1 MNKVREL
8 FRTGKTAGDLGVEI
22 EVEGH
27 NLPQVHN
34 RMWRTEADGSLRGE
48 SAEYVFEGPKS
59 LLETRKALLE
69 LSHAFKEK
77 GSRIDYTGRAG
88 VHVHVN
94 CQELSLTQ
102 LYNFTTLYIILEDL
116 LVNWCGKDRVGNLFC
131 LRVRDAEFTSLA
143 LQRGLETKEYRRAF
157 STDDLR
163 YASMNLKALPQ
174 YGSLEFRA
182 MRSTDD
188 MELIYLW
195 AKSLLALRKF
205 AENTGNPQEFIYKMS
220 VGGEDAFVDE
230 YLPHLADQVKLDG
243 WKELLKDGMRRAQDI
258 AFFTD
263 WEVVGKPVR
272 NVGGLDVDPDFNDDF
287 PPIDF

>member
-1 MNKVREL
+1 MDKVRDL
-8 FRTGKTAGDLGVEI
+8 FRTRPTVGDLGVEI

-27 NLPQVHN
+27 NLPQVN
-34 RMWRTEADGSLRGE
+34 NAMWVTEQDGSLRGE
-48 SAEYVFEGPKS
+48 SAEYVFNGPKS
-59 LLETRKALLE
+59 LLETRKALSSLGDR
-69 LSHAFKEK
+69 FKK
-77 GSRIDYTGRAG
+77 NGSQIAYTGRAG

-94 CQELSLTQ
+94 CQELTLTQ

-116 LVNWCGKDRVGNLFC
+116 LVTWCGKDRVGNLFC
-131 LRVRDAEFTSLA
+131 LRVKDAEYTSVILQQA
-143 LQRGLETKEYRRAF
+143 LEEGEYRRHF

-188 MELIYLW
+188 MDVVYLW
-195 AKSLLALRKF
+195 AKTLYALREF
-205 AENTGNPQEFIYKMS
+205 AKETNNPQELIYKMS

-230 YLPHLADQVKLDG
+230 YLPHLADQVKVEG
-243 WKELLKDGMRRAQDI
+243 WKDMLKDGMRRAQDI
-258 AFFTD
+258 AFATD
-263 WEVVGKPVR
+263 WAAVAKPTR
-272 NVGGLDVDPDFNDDF
+272 QIGGLDVDPDFDDDF